1 MIAVESAYVL
11 ASREMERIRTENRE
25 LQRKRRAEAVRKEPR
40 IGDIE
45 AEMMKCGTRLL
56 KCVLYKNDNF
66 EEIKE
71 KIQSLRD
78 EKCELLRK
86 NGFPEDYT
94 DDIYSC
100 PKCRD
105 TGFVDGKRCA
115 CLKRLILKYI
125 SANSNL
131 TEYMLEQKFENFDFS
146 LFEGQEDAGRSVL
159 KVVQSICERASVF
172 AEGFEKTHENLLILG
187 NAGTGK
193 TFVTSCIANRALERG
208 KTVYYQTAFRLFD
221 IFERAKFG
229 KEDAEEAEEV
239 VRYVYD
245 VDLLI
250 IDDLGTEFVTQFTT
264 AAFFDVINSRIISG
278 KSTIISSNLDF
289 EKLSEIYSQRITSRF
304 MGDYTIV
311 QTVGR
316 DLRAVIKRRNK
327 R

>member
-1 MIAVESAYVL
+1 M
-11 ASREMERIRTENRE
+11 
-25 LQRKRRAEAVRKEPR
+25 
-40 IGDIE
+40 
-45 AEMMKCGTRLL
+45 
-56 KCVLYKNDNF
+56 
-66 EEIKE
+66 
-71 KIQSLRD
+71 RD

-159 KVVQSICERASVF
+159 KVVQSICERASAF

>member
-1 MIAVESAYVL
+1 M
-11 ASREMERIRTENRE
+11 
-25 LQRKRRAEAVRKEPR
+25 
-40 IGDIE
+40 
-45 AEMMKCGTRLL
+45 
-56 KCVLYKNDNF
+56 
-66 EEIKE
+66 
-71 KIQSLRD
+71 
-78 EKCELLRK
+78 
-86 NGFPEDYT
+86 
-94 DDIYSC
+94 
-100 PKCRD
+100 
-105 TGFVDGKRCA
+105 
-115 CLKRLILKYI
+115 
-125 SANSNL
+125 
-131 TEYMLEQKFENFDFS
+131 
-146 LFEGQEDAGRSVL
+146 
-159 KVVQSICERASVF
+159 VQSICERASAF